1 MKEILPERKEASIS
15 EFFDKNRQMLGFDS
29 PQKAL
34 FMTVKEAV
42 DNSLDACA
50 DHAILP
56 DITVIVKE
64 EKKDVFKV
72 YVEDNGPGIPRKEVE
87 NSFGKMLYGS
97 RFFEERQTRGQQ
109 GLGISAAILYAQKT
123 TGIPTEI
130 VTKTEDDVTAY
141 RFVLDIDIKKN
152 SSNTISLE
160 PVIWDVKSGLKLTI
174 TLKGRYTTGRQS
186 IEEYLRET
194 ALANPHSSF
203 HIHLPDKDIE
213 IVRSVNEPPAIPI
226 SVKPHPHGV
235 EFGDLVTIL
244 KEEPGKRIENIL
256 EQRFSRVT
264 KLVARSIVQKSG
276 LEEKTVNM
284 MTRDDFER
292 LHKAIMETEFMEPRK
307 DCLSPIDPDSLFR
320 SAIATF
326 KDYNPAYFSQPVT
339 KGPFVY
345 SGHPFLIEAI
355 AIYGGDLPKEEQ
367 IKVLR
372 FANRFP
378 LLYQQGSCAI
388 TKAIASIN
396 WNQYG
401 FSQPVKDQLPVG
413 PLILAVHIASTKI
426 PFTSEAKEAIAQ
438 IPEIM
443 DALDATLKAVARQIK
458 TMKWKEARKNQVE
471 DKFSLI
477 ELILPEIANKASK
490 ILGMEAP
497 DIRPVISKV
506 MNVVAFREI
515 NGELYAENFTG
526 KEYNFRVVIRGEKE
540 FSDEV
545 RGLKPF
551 ERIKLNFPKE
561 VVNSGEVYVN
571 LAEPILLG
579 AYPLPKVFEYERE
592 T

>member
-1 MKEILPERKEASIS
+1 MKESLPERKEASIS

-29 PQKAL
+29 PLKAL

-50 DHAILP
+50 DRGILP
-56 DITVIVKE
+56 DITVNIKE

-72 YVEDNGPGIPRKEVE
+72 YVEDNGPGIPRSDVE

-97 RFFEERQTRGQQ
+97 RFFDERQTRGQQ
-109 GLGISAAILYAQKT
+109 GLGISAAILYAQKS

-130 VTKTEDDVTAY
+130 ITKTENDMTAY
-141 RFVLDIDIKKN
+141 KFILDIDIKKN
-152 SSNTISLE
+152 APNTISLE
-160 PVIWDVKSGLKLTI
+160 PVIWDVKSGLKITI
-174 TLKGRYTTGRQS
+174 TLKGRYSSGRQS
-186 IEEYLRET
+186 VEEYLRET

-203 HIHLPDKDIE
+203 HVHLPDKDIE
-213 IVRSVNEPPAIPI
+213 IERSVNEPPQIPI
-226 SVKPHPHGV
+226 SVKPHPHGI
-235 EFGDLVTIL
+235 ELGDLVSIL
-244 KEEPGKRIENIL
+244 REDPGKQIESIL
-256 EQRFSRVT
+256 EQRFSRMT
-264 KLVARSIVQKSG
+264 KQVAKSIVHKSNLDG
-276 LEEKTVNM
+276 KRVKEMV
-284 MTRDDFER
+284 RDDFER
-292 LHKAIMETEFMEPRK
+292 LHRVIKETEFMEPRK
-307 DCLSPIDPDSLFR
+307 DCLSPIGTDALFR
-320 SAIATF
+320 GAIATF
-326 KDYNPAYFSQPVT
+326 KDYHPAYFSQPVT
-339 KGPFVY
+339 RGPFVY

-401 FSQPVKDQLPVG
+401 FSQPVKDQLPIG
-413 PLILAVHIASTKI
+413 PLILAVHVASTKI

-443 DALDATLKAVARQIK
+443 DALDSALKAVARQIK
-458 TMKWKEARKNQVE
+458 TMKRKEAHKSQVE
-471 DKFSLI
+471 EKFSLI
-477 ELILPEIANKASK
+477 ELILPEIAAKASK
-490 ILGMEAP
+490 ILGKKVP

-515 NGELYAENFTG
+515 DGELYVENFTE
-526 KEYNFRVVIRGEKE
+526 KEWSFKVVIRGEKE
-540 FSDEV
+540 FAENV
-545 RGLKPF
+545 KGLKPF
-551 ERIKLNFPKE
+551 EKIKMNFPKGT
-561 VVNSGEVYVN
+561 VSSSEVYAD

-579 AYPLPKVFEYERE
+579 AYSLPKVFENE
-592 T
+592 